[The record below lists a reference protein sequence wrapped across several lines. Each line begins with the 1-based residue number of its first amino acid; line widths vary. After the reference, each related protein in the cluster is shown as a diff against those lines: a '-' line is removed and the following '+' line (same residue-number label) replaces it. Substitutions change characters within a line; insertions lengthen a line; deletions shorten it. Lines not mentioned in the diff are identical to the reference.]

1 MLDTWPPGC
10 ILSLGWWLMVPK
22 GLQIC
27 VLRVKFAWGAN
38 HKSSCLV
45 PLVILCS
52 TEELQE
58 ENRSGG
64 WRRQD
69 QGASGRVSGE
79 PSPSCLCAL
88 SFSLGS
94 PESFC
99 SSWKGWLQLTLGTQ
113 TRPQPLWGAPP
124 SAFFR
129 LMVFILLNSLSNFF
143 DTVGSFMTP
152 LSASFWLLQLFL
164 LHEGDPLKKKSL

>member
-1 MLDTWPPGC
+1 
-10 ILSLGWWLMVPK
+10 MVPK

-58 ENRSGG
+58 ENSSGG

-94 PESFC
+94 PGVFLLLLE
-99 SSWKGWLQLTLGTQ
+99 GVAVADPGDTDPATATLGS
-113 TRPQPLWGAPP
+113 P
-124 SAFFR
+124 SIC
-129 LMVFILLNSLSNFF
+129 VF
-143 DTVGSFMTP
+143 
-152 LSASFWLLQLFL
+152 
-164 LHEGDPLKKKSL
+164 